1 MDACE
6 ARIFMGDSKRSETH
20 YCPLC
25 GSTMQELKLGVRYV
39 CHSHK
44 QRIVLELLNSVKTID
59 GVSEAHLFCIQ
70 CGSKRGECL
79 HYYMEEE

>member
-1 MDACE
+1 MLVRLE
-6 ARIFMGDSKRSETH
+6 SSWEKRSETH